1 MFKQI
6 LAHTA
11 LSLLSLVPVAA
22 AQAGMTSTE
31 PVNAECPIGKEPVV
45 PGAGTVQHNGKTFG
59 LCCSGCGNQFLAWD
73 DARKDAYIAQFLEQP
88 GETQPDTFGIVRQVG
103 RMREVMKGGKT
114 EGRIELGELLP
125 AEGLIAVG
133 AVEGLAGEITVADG
147 SYGVTVVSDGMART
161 RAQETA
167 LSTSA
172 TLLTAAHVASWNT
185 QTVLADGRDLE
196 AVVRDAA
203 SASGINLEDP
213 FAFIVEPA
221 LADLA
226 IHVINGYCPVGQDPE
241 QIGTEPWR
249 WEGTDVEGTK
259 LVGFYAMGKAGE
271 MTHHGTSI
279 HAHAMLTIDDQV
291 VSAHVDK
298 ASLTGEL
305 AIRFPAD
312 RVTGSVSNQAA
323 GGDQKQVSTVYPYP
337 LDTCPV
343 GGELGSMGD
352 PIIRQYDGREVRF
365 CCDSCIAEFEAH
377 KDEYWQEIDA
387 KIIEQQRDSYPIET
401 CVVSGAKL
409 RSMGE
414 PVELVAGNRLVKLCC
429 EGCLE
434 KFKSES
440 AHYLSILAG
449 NE

>member
-6 LAHTA
+6 IAQTV

-22 AQAGMTSTE
+22 AQARVPTTE
-31 PVNAECPIGKEPVV
+31 PINTECPIGEEPVV
-45 PGAGTVQHNGKTFG
+45 PGAGTVQHNGKTIG
-59 LCCSGCGNQFLAWD
+59 LCCSGCGKQFLAWD
-73 DARKDAYIAQFLEQP
+73 DARKDAYIAQFIEQP
-88 GETQPDTFGIVRQVG
+88 GGTQPDLVGIVRQVG
-103 RMREVMKGGKT
+103 SMREVMKGGKT
-114 EGRIELGELLP
+114 EGRIKLGELLP

-147 SYGVTVVSDGMART
+147 SYRVTGVTDGMART

-203 SASGINLEDP
+203 SASGINFDDP

-221 LADLA
+221 FADLA

-241 QIGTEPWR
+241 RVGTEPWR

-259 LVGFYAMGKAGE
+259 LVGFYALGKAGE

-279 HAHAMLTIDDQV
+279 HAHAILTIDDQV

-305 AIRFPAD
+305 AIRFPTD
-312 RVTGSVSNQAA
+312 RVTGSLSNQAA
-323 GGDQKQVSTVYPYP
+323 EVDQKQVSTVYPYP

-377 KDEYWQEIDA
+377 KAEYWQKIDA
-387 KIIEQQRDSYPIET
+387 KIIEQQRDSYPIEI

-409 RSMGE
+409 VSMGE

-429 EGCLE
+429 EGCIE